1 MLILDEPTNH
11 LDVDARE
18 ALIQA
23 LNEYSGAVVIVSHD
37 RHMLEMTAD
46 RLVLVDSGTAKEFD
60 GSIDDYIAFV
70 LAKDPASTRKGE
82 GGTKVK
88 GVNKKDQRKAAA
100 EAREKN
106 QALRKHAKTMEAQL
120 EKLTAQRSAVD
131 QAMFDPSS
139 ASKELSKLTMTE
151 LMKHRA
157 QIEDEIAAAEVAW
170 LEANEAIEAIAA

>member
-1 MLILDEPTNH
+1 M
-11 LDVDARE
+11 
-18 ALIQA
+18 
-23 LNEYSGAVVIVSHD
+23 VIVSHD
-37 RHMLEMTAD
+37 RHMIETTAD
-46 RLVLVDSGTAKEFD
+46 RLVLVDGGTAREFD
-60 GSIDDYIAFV
+60 GSLDDYIAFV
-70 LAKDPASTRKGE
+70 LAKEPVTSASGE
-82 GGTKVK
+82 GREK

-151 LMKHRA
+151 LMKRRA
-157 QIEDEIAAAEVAW
+157 EIETRIEAAEAAW
-170 LEANEAIEAIAA
+170 LAASEALEAIAA